1 MLNMTTLMSSIS
13 RLIIF
18 DSNGRISTTIYR
30 MKSIRR
36 NGRCASS
43 VVILDIRAFAESF
56 RFPVIFEDHQ
66 NIINRRIAV
75 FDTNYRDWLS
85 WRADFTTSKTGKKSF
100 SRMGGN
106 STLRSIKTAPNPVG
120 AAHRA
125 LSNILLWLGR
135 FQDCLLHRA

>member
-1 MLNMTTLMSSIS
+1 MLKMTTLMKSIS
-13 RLIIF
+13 RLIIL
-18 DSNGRISTTIYR
+18 DSNRLISMTIYR

-43 VVILDIRAFAESF
+43 VVILAIRAFAESF

-85 WRADFTTSKTGKKSF
+85 WRADFTTSKTGKKIVF
-100 SRMGGN
+100 SNGG
-106 STLRSIKTAPNPVG
+106 
-120 AAHRA
+120 
-125 LSNILLWLGR
+125 
-135 FQDCLLHRA
+135 